1 MGNKTTAPQ
10 IHPRATLDPPE
21 MICSVIFFLSGTF
34 RSQVGETQCEVCP
47 EGQSSD
53 NGSRTCQPATL
64 LECVVRDC
72 PADLTGDGFV
82 GTDDLLSLLAV
93 FGRVDCA
100 YEIVIGANPGRIDTE
115 DLLALLQAF
124 GRAC

>member
-1 MGNKTTAPQ
+1 M
-10 IHPRATLDPPE
+10 
-21 MICSVIFFLSGTF
+21 
-34 RSQVGETQCEVCP
+34 
-47 EGQSSD
+47 
-53 NGSRTCQPATL
+53 
-64 LECVVRDC
+64 VRYC

-82 GTDDLLSLLAV
+82 GTDDQLSLLAM

>member
-1 MGNKTTAPQ
+1 MAQSSAAG
-10 IHPRATLDPPE
+10 
-21 MICSVIFFLSGTF
+21 SGTNDHDSF
-34 RSQVGETQCEVCP
+34 SSTQCEECLPGTFQSRVGETQCEVCP

-53 NGSRTCQPATL
+53 NGSRTCQPATA

-82 GTDDLLSLLAV
+82 STDDLLTVLAV
-93 FGRVDCA
+93 FGRVDCT
-100 YEIVIGANPGRIDTE
+100 YEIVINANLVGRIDTE
-115 DLLALLQAF
+115 DLLALLGAF